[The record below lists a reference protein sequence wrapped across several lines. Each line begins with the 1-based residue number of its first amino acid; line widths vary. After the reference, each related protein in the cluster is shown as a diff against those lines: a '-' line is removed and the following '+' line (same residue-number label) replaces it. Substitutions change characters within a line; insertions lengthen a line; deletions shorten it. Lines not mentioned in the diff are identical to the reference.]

1 MDQQNTRVTTYT
13 FDKIVDT
20 IVRLAILYLLINWC
34 YDILQPFIYIL
45 IWGIIIAISMY
56 PAYRFILNKFGGR
69 RIPASLLITLLL
81 LSVLLVPSILLTDS
95 LINGIQQIREISE
108 QGKPLIPPPN
118 ESTKNWPAIL
128 NPVVDFWKMT
138 SENLQATTVKYQSQ
152 LLVVGR
158 WLVNALAGA
167 GKGIL
172 QFLASIILAGV
183 LLIYSEPSAH
193 TAKNVFRKLA
203 GNNGENISNS
213 ITSTIRNVV
222 KGILGVAFIQTAMA
236 AVGYFVA
243 GVPYAGLWTILSLI
257 LAIVQL
263 GVGPIAIPVCIY
275 MFTVLDTFSATMLA
289 LWMGVVLVSDNILKP
304 ILLGHG
310 ASVPMLVVFL
320 GAIGG
325 FIYIGFLGLFLGAV
339 ILTIGYKLFM
349 EWLKTE
355 SNQ

>member
-1 MDQQNTRVTTYT
+1 MDQENGRNTSYS
-13 FDKIVDT
+13 FEKIVDT
-20 IVRLAILYLLINWC
+20 IVRLGILYLLINWC
-34 YDILQPFIYIL
+34 FDILQPFIYIL
-45 IWGIIIAISMY
+45 IWGIIIAISAY
-56 PAYRFILNKFGGR
+56 PVYRFLLGKFGGYR
-69 RIPASLLITLLL
+69 VPASLVITLLL
-81 LSVLLVPSILLTDS
+81 LSVLVIPSILLTDS
-95 LINGIQQIREISE
+95 LINGIQYIREIAE

-118 ESTKNWPAIL
+118 ESTKSWPAFL
-128 NPVVDFWKMT
+128 SPVVDFWKMT
-138 SENLQATTVKYQSQ
+138 SENLQATTIKYQSQ
-152 LLVVGR
+152 LLVVGK

-172 QFLASIILAGV
+172 QFLASILLAGV
-183 LLIYSEPSAH
+183 LLIYSEPAANIS
-193 TAKNVFRKLA
+193 KNVFKKLA
-203 GNNGENISNS
+203 GNNGENISDS
-213 ITSTIRNVV
+213 ITSTIRSVV

-275 MFTVLDTFSATMLA
+275 MFSVLDTFSATMLA
-289 LWMGVVLVSDNILKP
+289 LWMGIVLVSDNILKP
-304 ILLGHG
+304 LLLGHG

-325 FIYIGFLGLFLGAV
+325 FLYIGFLGLFLGAV

>member
-1 MDQQNTRVTTYT
+1 MDQQDTKNSTYT
-13 FDKIVDT
+13 FEKIIDI

-34 YDILQPFIYIL
+34 YVILQPFIYIL

-56 PAYRFILNKFGGR
+56 PFYKFLLSKFRGY
-69 RIPASLLITLLL
+69 RIPASLLITALL
-81 LSVLLVPSILLTDS
+81 LSILIVPSILLTES
-95 LINGIQQIREISE
+95 LINGIQYIREIAE

-128 NPVVDFWKMT
+128 NPIVDFWKMT
-138 SENLQATTVKYQSQ
+138 SENLQETTLKYQSQ
-152 LLVVGR
+152 LLVVGK

-167 GKGIL
+167 GKGVL
-172 QFLASIILAGV
+172 QFLASIILAGA
-183 LLIYSEPSAH
+183 LLIYSEPAANTS
-193 TAKNVFRKLA
+193 KNIFRKLA

-213 ITSTIRNVV
+213 ITSTIRSVV
-222 KGILGVAFIQTAMA
+222 KGILGVAFIQTGMA
-236 AVGYFVA
+236 AAGYFVA
-243 GVPYAGLWTILSLI
+243 GVPYAGLWSILSLI

-275 MFTVLDTFSATMLA
+275 MFSVLDTFPATMLA
-289 LWMGVVLVSDNILKP
+289 LWMGIVLVSDNILKP

-349 EWLKTE
+349 DWLKSE
-355 SNQ
+355 STQ